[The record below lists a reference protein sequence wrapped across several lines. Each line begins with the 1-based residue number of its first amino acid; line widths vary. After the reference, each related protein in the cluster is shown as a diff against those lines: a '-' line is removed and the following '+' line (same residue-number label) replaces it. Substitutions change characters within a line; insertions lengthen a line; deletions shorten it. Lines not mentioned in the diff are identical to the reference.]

1 MDENKLRGIL
11 YQLQEQNRELLTMVM
26 HLQVSNNQLKEQLN
40 HDFYKVYEEIYDSKP
55 QLHEAKEILKSKKFI
70 MDEMDYINA
79 RTTEK
84 IVTKFEE
91 NLAVMEEN
99 SDTILS

>member
-1 MDENKLRGIL
+1 MDEHKLRGIL
-11 YQLQEQNRELLTMVM
+11 YQLQEQNKELLTMVM
-26 HLQVSNNQLKEQLN
+26 NLQVSNNQLKEQLN
-40 HDFYKVYEEIYDSKP
+40 YDFYKAYEEIYRPKTSEENFEE
-55 QLHEAKEILKSKKFI
+55 LLTSKKFI

-84 IVTKFEE
+84 IITNFEE

-99 SDTILS
+99 LDNIVN